1 MDWYGKVS
9 VGNTQAKYLQSHIFR
24 QSHALAG
31 GSVSG
36 HFLYKYPGDYASA
49 EHTGMMN
56 DGNGENNEDATGT
69 VAYICDVIENNYK
82 NIDETTCDEF
92 FNHYLGYRNIQ

>member
-1 MDWYGKVS
+1 M
-9 VGNTQAKYLQSHIFR
+9 GNTQAKYLQSHIFR

-69 VAYICDVIENNYK
+69 VAYICDVIENNYQK
-82 NIDETTCDEF
+82 DGSIKVPEVLWPYMGGTKV
-92 FNHYLGYRNIQ
+92 IK